1 MTNSYIKIHDYLQHL
16 VDTYDMH
23 ICIKDF
29 CGFVPIN
36 KELSDELMPFLAHTN
51 PYCMYMKS
59 DSEHYR
65 VCLSM
70 IRKIYNKCDREKKYF
85 FGYCHAGVGEYVIPI
100 YDGDL
105 LLGSINVGYFKT
117 GQGDS
122 FLRLQTACGCGL
134 PLDQK
139 KALELYKNNIHD
151 AKADAE
157 KFLPSLEMLAE
168 YLGHSYHAMQQT
180 VQEEKDPGH
189 YRQSNENVIVSTATK
204 YIHENSRKHISA
216 HELADICHCSESY
229 LSRVFKKH
237 TDVNINIYINKVRVE
252 MSKNP
257 LILSDESISEIAYS
271 VGFNDSNYFSRVFN
285 EIIGIPPTEFRR
297 RFRKNV

>member
-1 MTNSYIKIHDYLQHL
+1 MESGYIKIHDYLQHL
-16 VDTYDMH
+16 VDDYGMH

-36 KELSDELMPFLAHTN
+36 KELSKELMPFLAHTN

-59 DSEHYR
+59 DAEHYR

-100 YDGDL
+100 YDGDI
-105 LLGSINVGYFKT
+105 LLGSINAGYFKT
-117 GQGDS
+117 NQGDS
-122 FLRLQTACGCGL
+122 YMRIHSACSCGK
-134 PLDQK
+134 PLDVE
-139 KALELYKNNIHD
+139 KALSLYKNNIHD
-151 AKADAE
+151 ANVDPQT
-157 KFLPSLEMLAE
+157 FLPCLEMLAE

-180 VQEEKDPGH
+180 VDQEEEPKR
-189 YRQSNENVIVSTATK
+189 YRQSNENVIVSSATE
-204 YIHENSRKHISA
+204 YIRENSRKHISA
-216 HELADICHCSESY
+216 KELADICHCSESY

-237 TDVNINIYINKVRVE
+237 TDVNINVYINKVRVE
-252 MSKNP
+252 LSKNP

-271 VGFNDSNYFSRVFN
+271 VGFNDSNYFSRVFT